1 MNCVFEDVSTKP
13 FTLYNQHML
22 KEPLERSDHQIN
34 DYKSNKVG
42 MFINAF
48 EHSFMFCLAH
58 TKKVPTSK
66 FAWLNK
72 KALESHK

>member
-1 MNCVFEDVSTKP
+1 MNCVFEDVSAKP

-22 KEPLERSDHQIN
+22 KEPLERSNHQIN

-66 FAWLNK
+66 FVWLNK

>member
-1 MNCVFEDVSTKP
+1 MDCVFEDVSAKP

-66 FAWLNK
+66 FVWLNK
-72 KALESHK
+72 KALQSHK